1 MFLFITILLFFY
13 ETWTSESSVVDVNGF
28 ALHRTPPPPQAK
40 RDSGGLIVYYRNTI
54 SRGIE
59 IYQKQ
64 NDIIGLKLK
73 SDVLKLEHDIYMCLY
88 YILPV
93 NSSRQTFNDTDTF
106 DRIVMIIKVTESA
119 IVYSWVILIA
129 EHVIAMIMC

>member
-1 MFLFITILLFFY
+1 MKRGLRNLPLLMLTVLNILHS
-13 ETWTSESSVVDVNGF
+13 TGPQN
-28 ALHRTPPPPQAK
+28 PPAK

-64 NDIIGLKLK
+64 NDDIIWLKLK
-73 SDVLKLEHDIYMCLY
+73 SDFLKLEYDIYMCLY

-106 DRIVMIIKVTESA
+106 DRIVMIIKVTVSA